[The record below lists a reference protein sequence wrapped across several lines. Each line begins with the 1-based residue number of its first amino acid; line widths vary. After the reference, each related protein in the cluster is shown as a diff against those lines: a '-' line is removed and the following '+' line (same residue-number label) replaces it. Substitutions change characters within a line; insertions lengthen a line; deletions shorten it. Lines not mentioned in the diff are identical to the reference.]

1 MGSLKEFRSAY
12 SGSKRV
18 PTVIEGA
25 SMTQQSFK
33 DECDIN
39 VLMSR
44 YMKTGILPENINQ
57 AAGQF
62 LDCDVQDFQYA
73 MQLVAGAQSLFNNL
87 PSSIRNRFDNDPARL
102 LAFVSDDNN
111 RAEAHKLGLLRED
124 AEISRPLQTIQPQN
138 TSGASTGQAVPNPQG
153 APADPARAPGQAGR
167 A

>member
-33 DECDIN
+33 DECDVN
-39 VLMSR
+39 VIMSR
-44 YMKTGILPENINQ
+44 YLKTGILPDNLSQREAQ
-57 AAGQF
+57 Y
-62 LDCDVQDFQYA
+62 LDCEVQDFQYA

-102 LAFVSDDNN
+102 LAFVNDESNA
-111 RAEAHKLGLLRED
+111 AEAAKMGLLREGFQPS
-124 AEISRPLQTIQPQN
+124 APLQTILPFD
-138 TSGASTGQAVPNPQG
+138 TSGASTGQAMPNPKG
-153 APADPARAPGQAGR
+153 GPADPARASGQTGGA
-167 A
+167 